1 MLKYNLNQID
11 SISKKISSSLS
22 KTDCIFLYGELGSGK
37 TTFVRSLIHQL
48 QKKNKIKR
56 TEVLS
61 PTFSLLHEYE
71 IKSFKVL
78 HYDLYRLNKPKELNK
93 LGIFQE
99 NRNVITIIEWPKI
112 INKKIKNRLEITFY
126 NQEEPESRK
135 LKIKGFGKW
144 KKFKLN
150 AI

>member
-11 SISKKISSSLS
+11 TISKKISSSLS

>member
-1 MLKYNLNQID
+1 M
-11 SISKKISSSLS
+11 
-22 KTDCIFLYGELGSGK
+22 
-37 TTFVRSLIHQL
+37 IHQL